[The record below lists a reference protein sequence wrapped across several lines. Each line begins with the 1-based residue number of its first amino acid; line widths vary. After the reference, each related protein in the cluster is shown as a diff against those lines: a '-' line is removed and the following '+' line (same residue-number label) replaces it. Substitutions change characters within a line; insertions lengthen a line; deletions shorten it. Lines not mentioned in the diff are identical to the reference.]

1 MLVPFSHHSTDDGPR
16 HEAVNVTTGANPVP
30 AAASTEALVSDKA
43 SLEEALALSV
53 TATSD
58 DTSAEQVVPDNTAD
72 DKAPEVPFK
81 EQLAKLA
88 ELGFTDAAKNAQLL
102 EKYEG
107 DLPKTIND
115 LVTINEWDP
124 MMQEL
129 EEMVRNATQRGLSIS
144 PRKGFDFWMDCQKGC
159 SVFLPSIVVQFW
171 S

>member
-1 MLVPFSHHSTDDGPR
+1 MT
-16 HEAVNVTTGANPVP
+16 
-30 AAASTEALVSDKA
+30 AA
-43 SLEEALALSV
+43 
-53 TATSD
+53 SD
-58 DTSAEQVVPDNTAD
+58 DTSAEQVVPDNAAD
-72 DKAPEVPFK
+72 DKAPEIPFK

-129 EEMVRNATQRGLSIS
+129 EEMVRAATQHGLSIS
-144 PRKGFDFWMDCQKGC
+144 PTKGLCVLDGL
-159 SVFLPSIVVQFW
+159 SRVV
-171 S
+171 